1 MKPKILHYHIPG
13 NPTGGILHIYG
24 EPSPRQD
31 LIFYCGGF
39 PDGLE
44 PFSNLAKRLAIYRND
59 NDDRGCYVGVTCFP
73 GFEYEMYKQKEF
85 KRSGYSF
92 DEVTCCIRD
101 AVYIL
106 HREHAKGIAAAGDY
120 KIQTTFTLIT
130 HDWGALIGHMYVNR
144 SIEANSTF
152 FRKPDRVVMLD
163 VLLFPHRRSN
173 YKEVLNRLYK
183 PLYKPTTREKL
194 VAFTYRAAFAIS
206 FAISLHI
213 SETIGLITMG
223 IMLTI
228 CFKTL
233 KLLPLKSVDDAQMNN
248 IKNMDPKHF
257 LYMMYPYYHMFKELF
272 KGPPNSFTEGTL
284 PLDLK
289 QTPVLYIYGD
299 LKNVMFHDYRSVAL
313 LEREEKEG
321 LSESRV
327 VKIEG
332 AGHWMYVQEPE
343 ICEEEIRKF
352 IKGERGSSKNNGTS
366 QSRL

>member
-1 MKPKILHYHIPG
+1 MKPKVFHYPIPG

-24 EPSPRQD
+24 EPTPRQD

-44 PFSNLAKRLAIYRND
+44 PFSNLAKRLATNRNET
-59 NDDRGCYVGVTCFP
+59 DDRGCYVGVTCFP

-85 KRSGYSF
+85 RRSGYSF

-101 AVYIL
+101 AIDIL
-106 HREHAKGIAAAGDY
+106 HREHAKGTAAAGDDN
-120 KIQTTFTLIT
+120 IMTTFTLIT

-144 SIEANSTF
+144 SIEANSIL
-152 FRKPDRVVMLD
+152 FRKPERVVMLD

-173 YKEVLNRLYK
+173 YQEVLNRLYK
-183 PLYKPTTREKL
+183 QLYIPTTREKL
-194 VAFTYRAAFAIS
+194 VVLTYRVAFAIS
-206 FAISLHI
+206 FAMSVHM

-223 IMLTI
+223 IMVTI
-228 CFKTL
+228 VFKIL
-233 KLLPLKSVDDAQMNN
+233 KLNPLKSVDNAQMN

-289 QTPVLYIYGD
+289 QTPVLYIYGA

-327 VKIEG
+327 VRIAE
-332 AGHWMYVQEPE
+332 AGHWMYVTYPD
-343 ICEEEIRKF
+343 ICEDEIRKF
-352 IKGERGSSKNNGTS
+352 LKGGGERGSSDGSS